1 MLGCKVT
8 EYFLTDQEKS
18 KKNVKKEDF
27 ASFFQVFAKKSTK
40 TAEHIL
46 LDVSAEKSS
55 GDGCEEIG

>member
-1 MLGCKVT
+1 
-8 EYFLTDQEKS
+8 
-18 KKNVKKEDF
+18 VKKEDF